1 MAFADSLLRNVSF
14 GPNDISFHI
23 DRSNRAFANSCRD
36 VTPFNLCELEDLYY
50 AVCAKI
56 KDFQNGAEIL
66 LDNGFKTPHDDYFQ
80 YNCVPLI
87 ALGPIKLGDFKSCL
101 AAQQQLLHGMQ
112 LTTLLD
118 EAIVWR
124 GMDERKEQ
132 SVVGYKN
139 DRSILRHHRMQVRK
153 DQFDDNVN
161 GVVKILGD
169 RGFQGHLEHFESV
182 NHLSEITNMS
192 SGMIFAQLAEK
203 YSNVPDGF
211 THNRTFPPSSRIKE
225 GGSQAPHTPEYV
237 SPYNLNERAK
247 KSRAPGGPVMPCI
260 CDPECVCA
268 PLCASDPTQNC
279 LCEDNGLFVRVTEGV
294 DIDDL
299 DVPDLVR
306 RERPASASS
315 KSHSSSN
322 CSKAD
327 MPTNHTNNIPLLK
340 ATSAWGIAFSPTNEE
355 DAALQEVGDQRF
367 EQVTQAANH
376 LGPSTVE
383 ESSADQFDDI
393 LSIFDSSLS
402 STSVHRANLCYWG
415 TSQFSSPR
423 HSSLAYRDALVR
435 PFSKECDTPPKR
447 QSTRS
452 VVAKHLFSTSTTVK
466 SAERNMSAVS
476 DALRIIS
483 ADSGRIA
490 KSDTKRLLPDVT
502 LRSLKRTF
510 HRR

>member
-1 MAFADSLLRNVSF
+1 
-14 GPNDISFHI
+14 
-23 DRSNRAFANSCRD
+23 
-36 VTPFNLCELEDLYY
+36 
-50 AVCAKI
+50 I
-56 KDFQNGAEIL
+56 KDFQHGAEIL
-66 LDNGFKTPHDDYFQ
+66 LDNGFKTAHDDYFQ

-101 AAQQQLLHGMQ
+101 LAQQQLLHGMQ

-124 GMDERKEQ
+124 GMVERKEQ
-132 SVVGYKN
+132 PVVSYKN
-139 DRSILRHHRMQVRK
+139 DCSILRHHRMQLTK
-153 DQFDDNVN
+153 DQFDDNVI
-161 GVVKILGD
+161 GVVNILGNQ
-169 RGFQGHLEHFESV
+169 GFQGHLEDFESV
-182 NHLSEITNMS
+182 NHLNEITKMS

-203 YSNVPDGF
+203 YTNVPDGF
-211 THNRTFPPSSRIKE
+211 NHNRTFPPSSRIKE
-225 GGSQAPHTPEYV
+225 GSSQAHHTPEYV

-247 KSRAPGGPVMPCI
+247 KSRAPGGPDMPCI
-260 CDPECVCA
+260 CDPECMCA
-268 PLCASDPTQNC
+268 PLCASDLTQNC

-306 RERPASASS
+306 QERPASASS
-315 KSHSSSN
+315 SSHSSSN
-322 CSKAD
+322 CSKAE
-327 MPTNHTNNIPLLK
+327 MPPNHTETVPLLNE
-340 ATSAWGIAFSPTNEE
+340 AISAWGIAFNPTNDE

-402 STSVHRANLCYWG
+402 STSVHRANPCYWG
-415 TSQFSSPR
+415 TSQFSPPR
-423 HSSLAYRDALVR
+423 HSSLAYRDALIR

-452 VVAKHLFSTSTTVK
+452 VVAKHLFNTSTTVK

-476 DALRIIS
+476 NALRIIS

-490 KSDTKRLLPDVT
+490 KQETKRALPDVS
-502 LRSLKRTF
+502 LRSFKRTF
-510 HRR
+510 HRGQEDPEQL